1 MRTRDLM
8 KQEKGSTV
16 VELSL
21 VVMVFFILIVGL
33 MDVGRAVWASN
44 TITAV
49 ARDATR
55 HAIVH
60 GDRSPAPADASD
72 IQDYVTGRLP
82 GLSGVTVSTV
92 WDPDNSQG
100 SMVTVTVQY
109 PYQPIIALF
118 APVTL
123 SATSEMAIS
132 Y

>member
-8 KQEKGSTV
+8 KQERRTAV
-16 VELSL
+16 VELSIAL
-21 VVMVFFILIVGL
+21 FIILFGT

-49 ARDATR
+49 AGDAIR

-60 GDRSPAPADASD
+60 GDGSPAPTTASD
-72 IQDYVTGRLP
+72 IQDYVTDRLP
-82 GLSGVTVSTV
+82 GFSGVTVSTV
-92 WDPDNSQG
+92 WYPDNSRG
-100 SMVTVTVQY
+100 SMVTVTVLY
-109 PYQPIIALF
+109 SYQPIIALF
-118 APVTL
+118 QPVTL